1 MTPPRPAAIAT
12 LFVAALLVLGCT
24 ARPGEPVTRHGD
36 EIVVAG
42 QLFRIGTPVK
52 LWMDEH
58 GYDAYRVESRFN
70 PRGEHKW
77 EHIRDT
83 VDTPNRYGLRYER
96 TMPDED
102 FERLRGGGW
111 TLEELRTKV
120 DLFVIHYDVCGTS
133 LTCFDVLHDHRCL
146 SVHFMLDIDGTI
158 YQTMDVKERAWHAGS
173 ANDRSIGI
181 EIANIGAYPEGN
193 RDVLDQWYALDDS
206 GRPRITLP
214 SARRANNG
222 GVLTPNFVGH
232 PIRDTPVLG
241 TIHGTEYAMYDLTR
255 EQYDAL
261 AKLTAALSR
270 IFPDIPLV
278 YPTDE
283 AGHVRMDALTEDELK
298 EFRGLIGHYHLTPRK
313 QDPGPAF
320 QWDRVTREAAEL
332 LGR

>member
-1 MTPPRPAAIAT
+1 MQNLTRLIPV
-12 LFVAALLVLGCT
+12 LLAALCALASGCT
-24 ARPGEPVTRHGD
+24 TRPGEPVKRHGD

-70 PRGEHKW
+70 PRGQHRW
-77 EHIRDT
+77 EHIHET
-83 VDTPNRYGLRYER
+83 TDTPNRYGLRNES
-96 TMPDED
+96 TMSDED

-111 TLEELRTKV
+111 SLEELQTKV

-133 LTCFDVLHDHRCL
+133 QRCFDILHDHRCL

-158 YQTMDVKERAWHAGS
+158 YQTMDLKERAWHAGS
-173 ANDRSIGI
+173 ANDRSVGI
-181 EIANIGAYPEGN
+181 EIANIGAYPEGQ
-193 RDVLDQWYALDDS
+193 RDVLDRWYQNDTS

-214 SARRANNG
+214 VSRGLG
-222 GVLTPNFVGH
+222 GVLTPDFVGH
-232 PIRDTPVLG
+232 PVRPLPILG
-241 TIHGTEYAMYDLTR
+241 EIHGTQYAMYDLTQ

-261 AKLTAALSR
+261 AHLTAALSR

-278 YPTDE
+278 YPMDE
-283 AGHVRMDALTEDELK
+283 QGNVRTDALTEDELQN
-298 EFRGLIGHYHLTPRK
+298 FHGLIGHYHLTPRK

-320 QWDRVTREAAEL
+320 QWDRVTDDAQEL